1 MIKIKYY
8 GFLKK
13 FLPEIDSEGFWNA
26 DKAGITI
33 EQLFSETDVDYT
45 KIRMT
50 ILVNG
55 SRKDVSYVL
64 MDNDVITVMPLV
76 AGG

>member
-26 DKAGITI
+26 DKAGLTI
-33 EQLFSETDVDYT
+33 EQLFVETGVDY
-45 KIRMT
+45 KNIRMT